1 MRNNIINII
10 GACFTFI
17 LLSGCDEKAQHNAN
31 ISEITTKKKLRVLQ
45 VNVAET
51 LSFKTKKTNA
61 DYLVVGYANFEID
74 FGKIKQ
80 EKKRLIIPSPTINPI
95 VDYDKT
101 RSYHTSVNLG
111 YTDEMIHKY
120 RKKMFKEAEKLVRK
134 AAQKDEYMNIAKS
147 QAEKILKNMHS
158 EQNDEEIVWEGG
170 LLSEGYEIRENGHGG
185 YAVFYNGKATG
196 FESMKKSDCEKWIR
210 EKR

>member
-17 LLSGCDEKAQHNAN
+17 LLSGCEKAEHNVN

-45 VNVAET
+45 VQVAET

-74 FGKIKQ
+74 FEKIKQ
-80 EKKRLIIPSPTINPI
+80 EENRLIIPSPTIDPI

-101 RSYHTSVNLG
+101 RSYNTSVNLG

-120 RKKMFKEAEKLVRK
+120 RKKCSRKL
-134 AAQKDEYMNIAKS
+134 KS
-147 QAEKILKNMHS
+147 
-158 EQNDEEIVWEGG
+158 
-170 LLSEGYEIRENGHGG
+170 
-185 YAVFYNGKATG
+185 
-196 FESMKKSDCEKWIR
+196 
-210 EKR
+210 